1 MRVIVWGINFEP
13 ELTGIAPF
21 NTGLCDYLR
30 RRGHQVE
37 MITAFPYYPSWR
49 KIPGDMGYLFR
60 TDEFLG
66 ISVRRCWHYVP
77 RHVTTLRRIGH
88 ELSFGLTS
96 FIRALFTARADVYVI
111 VSPPLVLG
119 PLASIVCWLKRRPYV
134 FHVQDLQPDAAVG
147 LGMIKVGRF
156 TKVLYRFEAW
166 SYRHASVI
174 SGISKGM
181 LNAFAQ
187 KGVPEEKQ
195 MFFPNWIHGHG
206 RKTQVIRGESERVGL
221 GRRFREKFKIP
232 EKVFLATYSG
242 NLGRKQCLETLIE
255 AAEILS
261 RSTACPQRPRSR
273 LEDIPNLNSARSI
286 LILIVGDGVMR
297 QRLEDRILKLQ
308 LLNVRMMPILIESD
322 YRGMLAASD
331 IGLILQ
337 AAGSGQ
343 YFFPSKLLSMLSAR
357 LPIVS
362 GADDDSALAKAVSE
376 GKFGVNVPPAD
387 PSALADA
394 LADLAGNPEQL
405 RDLSLNSRWVEQFSE
420 AKVLAEFERKL
431 IEITLRTTHS

>member
-1 MRVIVWGINFEP
+1 
-13 ELTGIAPF
+13 
-21 NTGLCDYLR
+21 
-30 RRGHQVE
+30 
-37 MITAFPYYPSWR
+37 
-49 KIPGDMGYLFR
+49 
-60 TDEFLG
+60 
-66 ISVRRCWHYVP
+66 
-77 RHVTTLRRIGH
+77 
-88 ELSFGLTS
+88 
-96 FIRALFTARADVYVI
+96 
-111 VSPPLVLG
+111 
-119 PLASIVCWLKRRPYV
+119 
-134 FHVQDLQPDAAVG
+134 
-147 LGMIKVGRF
+147 
-156 TKVLYRFEAW
+156 
-166 SYRHASVI
+166 
-174 SGISKGM
+174 
-181 LNAFAQ
+181 
-187 KGVPEEKQ
+187 